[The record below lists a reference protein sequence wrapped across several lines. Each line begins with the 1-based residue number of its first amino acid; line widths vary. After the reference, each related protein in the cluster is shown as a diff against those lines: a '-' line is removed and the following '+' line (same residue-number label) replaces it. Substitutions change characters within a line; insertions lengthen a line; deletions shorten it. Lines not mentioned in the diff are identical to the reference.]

1 MGLVCVPIVPL
12 FIVSICALTWE
23 HKWTCVFGYTTQA
36 QEGGGEGEGGG
47 GGFAFYLDFVI
58 L

>member
-1 MGLVCVPIVPL
+1 MCAYYAIVYCKYMCINIGTQVDVC
-12 FIVSICALTWE
+12 
-23 HKWTCVFGYTTQA
+23 FGYTTQA